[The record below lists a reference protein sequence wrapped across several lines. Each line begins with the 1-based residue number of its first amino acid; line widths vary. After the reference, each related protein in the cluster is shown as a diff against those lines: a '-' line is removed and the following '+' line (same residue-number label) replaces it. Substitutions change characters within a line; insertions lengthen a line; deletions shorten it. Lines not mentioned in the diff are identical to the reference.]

1 MPVLKSFLRV
11 LVLLIL
17 GFLHVQARLLLSF
30 NLISSVEQAHDF
42 NFCLHFDSGLK
53 VVILR
58 MRVNTRKR
66 QMF

>member
-1 MPVLKSFLRV
+1 MPVLRSFLRV

-30 NLISSVEQAHDF
+30 NLNSSVEQAHDF
-42 NFCLHFDSGLK
+42 NFFLHFYGSLN

-58 MRVNTRKR
+58 MRVNTQIR